1 LLGNRINLTVKF
13 IETLKLAVAAIWA
26 HKLRSILTL
35 LGMIIGVMAVVV
47 VYSLIQGFNAY
58 VDEKI
63 AGIGAKS
70 FNVQRFNPL
79 EDFKDTDTIAAA
91 QRRNKDLTMEDYEYL
106 KERATLIGKLGARAR
121 GTAAEIK
128 RGDQTLEDIFVSG
141 ATAAIADIENRDIA
155 DGRFIVE
162 SEDDAAQRVAYLGAD
177 VATKL
182 FPVGSPLSQE
192 ISIRGLPYRVIG
204 VEVANG
210 TVFGIPQDNFV
221 LIPLKTYANNFGGL
235 IRQRSLYFVA
245 TSKTDDTFNDA
256 VDEARFLM
264 RVRRKLAANEK
275 DNFGIVTPD
284 AITGL
289 RDRLFGTIFIVAIA
303 VPSIALLVG
312 AIVIMNIM
320 LVSVTE
326 RTKEIGIRKS
336 LGARQM
342 DILKQFLVEAVT
354 LSAMGGLVGVAIAW
368 IIGRVLTA
376 VFFPTFLS
384 IGAIAIAV
392 SVSMG
397 VGVAAGVFPAWKAA
411 RLDPIEALRAE

>member
-1 LLGNRINLTVKF
+1 VKF
-13 IETLKLAVAAIWA
+13 IETLKLAIAAILA
-26 HKLRSILTL
+26 HKLRSALTL
-35 LGMIIGVMAVVV
+35 LGMVIGVMAVVV
-47 VYSLIQGFNAY
+47 VYSLIQGFNTY

-91 QRRNKDLTMEDYEYL
+91 QRRNKDLTLDEFEYL
-106 KERATLIGKLGARAR
+106 KERSTLIGKIGARAR
-121 GTAAEIK
+121 GRPSEVK
-128 RGDQTLEDIFVSG
+128 RGDQTLEDVMVSG

-155 DGRFIVE
+155 DGRFLVDAE
-162 SEDDAAQRVAYLGAD
+162 NDAAQRVAYLGAD
-177 VATKL
+177 VASKL
-182 FPVGSPLSQE
+182 FPVEDPMGQE
-192 ISIRGLPYRVIG
+192 ISISGLPYRVIG
-204 VEVANG
+204 IEVAKG
-210 TVFGIPQDNFV
+210 TVFGIPQDNFIV
-221 LIPLKTYANNFGGL
+221 VPLKTYANNFGAL
-235 IRQRSLYFVA
+235 VRQRSLYFVA

-264 RVRRKLAANEK
+264 RVQRKLSPNEK

-289 RDRLFGTIFIVAIA
+289 RDRLFGTIFIVALA
-303 VPSIALLVG
+303 VPSIALVVG

-342 DILKQFLVEAVT
+342 DILRQFLVEAVT
-354 LSAMGGLVGVAIAW
+354 LSAIGGAVGVLIAW

-376 VFFPTFLS
+376 MFFPTFLS
-384 IGAIAIAV
+384 VGAVAIAV
-392 SVSMG
+392 GISML
-397 VGVAAGVFPAWKAA
+397 VGVMAGVFPAWKAA

>member
-1 LLGNRINLTVKF
+1 MKF

-26 HKLRSILTL
+26 HKLRSALTL
-35 LGMIIGVMAVVV
+35 LGMIVGVTAFVVV
-47 VYSLIQGFNAY
+47 VSLIEGFNRY

-70 FNVQRFNPL
+70 FTVQRFNPL

-91 QRRNKDLTMEDYEYL
+91 QRRNKELTLEDYEYL
-106 KERATLIGKLGARAR
+106 QQRAQLIGKIGARAR
-121 GTAAEIK
+121 GTPVEVK
-128 RGDQTLEDIFVSG
+128 RGDEVLEDVFVSG
-141 ATAAIADIENRDIA
+141 ATANCVDIENRDVA
-155 DGRFIVE
+155 EGRFIADPE
-162 SEDDAAQRVAYLGAD
+162 NDSAARVAYIGAD
-177 VATKL
+177 VANKL
-182 FPVGSPLSQE
+182 FPTGSSIGQE
-192 ISIRGLPYRVIG
+192 ITIRGLPYRVIG
-204 VEVANG
+204 VEVAKG
-210 TVFGIPQDNFV
+210 TVFGIPQDTFIV
-221 LIPLKTYANNFGGL
+221 IPLKTYSVNYGGL

-245 TSKTDDTFNDA
+245 TSLTDESFNDA
-256 VDEARFLM
+256 VEESRFLM
-264 RVRRKLAANEK
+264 RVRRKLGPSEK

-303 VPSIALLVG
+303 VPGIALIVG

-342 DILKQFLVEAVT
+342 DIMKQFLVEAVALAIIGGGIGIFLAWVVGFVVT
-354 LSAMGGLVGVAIAW
+354 ALIFPTYLSILAILGALGASGGAGVASGI
-368 IIGRVLTA
+368 
-376 VFFPTFLS
+376 
-384 IGAIAIAV
+384 
-392 SVSMG
+392 
-397 VGVAAGVFPAWKAA
+397 FPAWKAA

>member
-1 LLGNRINLTVKF
+1 VKF

-26 HKLRSILTL
+26 HKLRSALTL

-47 VYSLIQGFNAY
+47 VYSLIQGFNTY

-91 QRRNKDLTMEDYEYL
+91 QRRNKDLTMDEFEYL

-121 GTAAEIK
+121 GTPSEIK
-128 RGDQTLEDIFVSG
+128 RGDQSLEDVNVSG

-155 DGRFIVE
+155 DGRFLVDPE
-162 SEDDAAQRVAYLGAD
+162 NDAAQRVAYLGAD

-182 FPVGSPLSQE
+182 FPAGNPVGQE
-192 ISIRGLPYRVIG
+192 ITIAGLPYRVIG
-204 VEVANG
+204 VEVAKG
-210 TVFGIPQDNFV
+210 TVFGMPQDNFIV
-221 LIPLKTYANNFGGL
+221 IPLKTYANNFGSL
-235 IRQRSLYFVA
+235 IRWRSLYFVA

-264 RVRRKLAANEK
+264 RVRRKLEPKEK

-289 RDRLFGTIFIVAIA
+289 RDRLFGTIFIVALA

-342 DILKQFLVEAVT
+342 DILRQFLVEAVT
-354 LSAMGGLVGVAIAW
+354 LSAIGGAVGVTIAW

-376 VFFPTFLS
+376 MFFPTALS
-384 IGAIAIAV
+384 LGAVGIAV
-392 SVSMG
+392 GISML

>member
-1 LLGNRINLTVKF
+1 MKF

-26 HKLRSILTL
+26 HKLRSALTL

-47 VYSLIQGFNAY
+47 VYSLIQGFNTY

-91 QRRNKDLTMEDYEYL
+91 QRRNKDLTMDDFEYL
-106 KERATLIGKLGARAR
+106 KERATLIGRIGARAR
-121 GTAAEIK
+121 GTPSEIK
-128 RGDQTLEDIFVSG
+128 RGDQSLEDVFVSG

-155 DGRFIVE
+155 DGRFLVDAE
-162 SEDDAAQRVAYLGAD
+162 NDAAQRVAYLGAD
-177 VATKL
+177 VAEKM
-182 FPVGSPLSQE
+182 FPAGNPVGQE
-192 ISIRGLPYRVIG
+192 ITIAGMPYRVIG
-204 VEVANG
+204 VEVAKG
-210 TVFGIPQDNFV
+210 TVFGIPQDNFIV
-221 LIPLKTYANNFGGL
+221 VPLKTYANNFGGL

-264 RVRRKLAANEK
+264 RVRRKLEPKEK

-342 DILKQFLVEAVT
+342 DILKQFLVEAVA
-354 LSAMGGLVGVAIAW
+354 LSAIGGAVGVTIAW

-376 VFFPTFLS
+376 MFFPTALS
-384 IGAIAIAV
+384 LGAVGIAV
-392 SVSMG
+392 GISML
-397 VGVAAGVFPAWKAA
+397 VGVVAGVFPAWKAA